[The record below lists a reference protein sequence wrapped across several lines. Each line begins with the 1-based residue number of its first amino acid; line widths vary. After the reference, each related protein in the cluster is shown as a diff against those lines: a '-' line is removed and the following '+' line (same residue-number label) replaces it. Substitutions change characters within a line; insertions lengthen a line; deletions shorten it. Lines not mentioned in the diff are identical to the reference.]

1 MQSVLVT
8 GGAGFAGSHLVEA
21 LVERGCAVTVLD
33 DLSDGYRSN
42 LAAVAGKYRLVVGD
56 VRDPDLLGQLDHV
69 DTIFHLAA
77 NANVPRSVEAPVDD
91 GSINILGTVN
101 MLNLARRTR
110 ARFFLASSA
119 AVYGEPVAPPMAE
132 DHAIAPISPYGVSK
146 LSAERYVELYKR
158 LYDVQA
164 TIVRFFNMFGP
175 RQRRYVVYDFAHK
188 IRRSGDEVV
197 ILGDGRQVRTQLFIA
212 DAVRALLTVADRGT
226 EPVYNIGSERS
237 FSVTELMERM
247 LALFGAAKRLTMS
260 QVSWDGD
267 IQRLVPDI
275 SRLRDLGF
283 REAVSLDD
291 GLAAF
296 KAWFETEYAEVSV

>member
-1 MQSVLVT
+1 MQNVLVT
-8 GGAGFAGSHLVEA
+8 GGAGFAGSHLAEV
-21 LVERGCAVTVLD
+21 LIGRGCAVTVLD
-33 DLSDGYRSN
+33 DLSDGFRRN
-42 LAAVAGKYRLVVGD
+42 LAAVEGRYRLVVGD
-56 VRDPDLLGQLDHV
+56 VRDAGLLDRLRPV

-77 NANVPRSVEAPVDD
+77 NANVPRSTEVPQEDA
-91 GSINILGTVN
+91 SINILGTIN
-101 MLNLARRTR
+101 MLNLSRQTG

-132 DHAIAPISPYGVSK
+132 DHPLAPISPYGVSK
-146 LSAERYVELYKR
+146 LSAERYVELYQQ
-158 LYDVQA
+158 LYGVQA

-175 RQRRYVVYDFAHK
+175 RQRRYVVYDFAEK

-212 DAVRALLTVADRGT
+212 DAVRALLTVAERGS
-226 EPVYNIGSERS
+226 EPIYNIGSERS

-247 LALFGAAKRLTMS
+247 LALFGAEKRLTMS

-275 SRLRDLGF
+275 ARLRGLGF
-283 REAVSLDD
+283 REQVSLDE
-291 GLAAF
+291 GLLAF
-296 KAWFETEYAEVSV
+296 KAWFETEYAEISV